1 MEGPEFILFGT
12 THLVG
17 LAVIFATMIAFPKI
31 TKKYFSEKKELIG
44 RIIGYLAIFHT
55 LFTIQRSLSCC

>member
-17 LAVIFATMIAFPKI
+17 LAVIFAVIIAFPKI
-31 TKKYFSEKKELIG
+31 TNKYFSEKKELIG
-44 RIIGYLAIFHT
+44 RIIG
-55 LFTIQRSLSCC
+55 

>member
-17 LAVIFATMIAFPKI
+17 LAVIFAIMIAFPKN
-31 TKKYFSEKKELIG
+31 TNKYFSEKK
-44 RIIGYLAIFHT
+44 RINW
-55 LFTIQRSLSCC
+55 

>member
-31 TKKYFSEKKELIG
+31 TNNHFFILKN
-44 RIIGYLAIFHT
+44 
-55 LFTIQRSLSCC
+55 TIHVHVPLY